1 MSAHRNRNTKPNHTE
16 RRKTEMLKSQEL
28 REKRAALA
36 AEAQSLLSNPAN
48 GEKFDR
54 MMADVD
60 AMAGTIERQE
70 RLEKLEVEMRS
81 TTRPPLG
88 QPGVDPAASF
98 TAAPETEERKAA
110 HKAAFRSY
118 IKGDLSKAEI
128 RTYSPMSDSVQGAFL
143 VPQGF
148 QYELEQALKAYGGM
162 RPVSRSLTTT
172 TGNALPWPTSN
183 DTGTSGEQIGEN
195 TTVSSANPNIQNITL
210 NAWKYSTK
218 MVQVSVELLQDSAF
232 DLDAYIR
239 EIFVTRIGRIT
250 NNHFTVGGGTTLPN
264 GVVTASAFN
273 TNNPTATVAG
283 AVNYDD
289 LVNLEHSVDP
299 AYRPGAK
306 FMLHDSTLKTIKKL
320 KDAQGHPLWVAGV
333 GSGAPDTI
341 LGYSYQI
348 NQDMPVIGTGLKQM
362 LFGAFNKYLIRTVK
376 DLYVLRLDERFA
388 ELGQVAF
395 IGFARYDGNL
405 IDAGTHPIG
414 ALIGA

>member
-1 MSAHRNRNTKPNHTE
+1 
-16 RRKTEMLKSQEL
+16 MLKSVEL

-36 AEAQSLLSNPAN
+36 AEAQALLSNPAN
-48 GEKFDR
+48 GAKFDA

-60 AMAGTIERQE
+60 LMAATIERQE
-70 RLEKLEVEMRS
+70 RAEKVEAEMRS
-81 TTRPPLG
+81 TTRPPLE
-88 QPGVDPAASF
+88 QPGVD
-98 TAAPETEERKAA
+98 TAHGVRAPETEEHRNGHKEVFRKLCRQGLD
-110 HKAAFRSY
+110 HRST
-118 IKGDLSKAEI
+118 EF
-128 RTYSPMSDSVQGAFL
+128 RTYSPMSDGVQGAFL

-162 RPVSRSLTTT
+162 RQVARILPTT

-195 TTVSSANPNIQNITL
+195 TTVTSANPTIQNVQL

-232 DLDAYIR
+232 DLDSYLR
-239 EIFVTRIGRIT
+239 ELFVVRLGRIT
-250 NNHFTVGGGTTLPN
+250 NNKFTVGVGTTEPF
-264 GVVTASAFN
+264 GIVPASAGN

-306 FMLHDSTLKTIKKL
+306 FMLHDTTLKAIKKL
-320 KDAQGHPLWVAGV
+320 KDAQGRPLWVP
-333 GSGAPDTI
+333 GAASKEPDSI
-341 LGYSYQI
+341 LGYPYVI
-348 NQDMPVIGTGLKQM
+348 NQDMPVIATGAKQM
-362 LFGAFNKYLIRTVK
+362 LFGAFNKYIIRSVK